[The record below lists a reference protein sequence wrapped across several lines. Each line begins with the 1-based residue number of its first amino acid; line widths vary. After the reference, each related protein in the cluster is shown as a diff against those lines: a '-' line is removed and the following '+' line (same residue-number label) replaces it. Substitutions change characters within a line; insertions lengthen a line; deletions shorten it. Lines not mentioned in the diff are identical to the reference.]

1 MNSQQAI
8 FAIQQTVMGRSAIFL
23 GEVTLRI
30 LLLSA
35 GMVVL
40 AFLIGRFVP
49 QKRRRIKRVL
59 VPFAIWLLMLALGWG
74 LKAVGW
80 DAGVAVVTYAALL
93 LGYVTII
100 NLLFIAIFD
109 LIFPLVRLE
118 IPEIVS
124 ELGLGFAYIVA
135 AIAVLRISG
144 VNLSGIIAT
153 SAVVTG
159 VIGLSLQ
166 ATLGNIL
173 GGVALQ
179 MDDSIHVGDWVQL
192 ENGKQGRVTEI
203 RWRHA
208 VVETRDWDTMI
219 IPNAS
224 LLAQNIIIL
233 GKRQGQPVKHRMWV
247 YFNVDFRFSPAE
259 VIEVVDKALQ
269 EAPIENAATDPAPH
283 CICFDFAKDNRDSFA
298 YYAVRYWL
306 TNLAKD
312 DPTSSLIRLRVHA
325 ALRRAGIPLAVPAA
339 ALFISQDDP
348 DHDRRKISR
357 GLDMRVAALDNVTL
371 FDHMTPEEKARI
383 APRIRHVPFTK
394 GEVITKQGATAH
406 WLYVL
411 TKGEVEV
418 RLRSESGEER
428 AINTIKAP
436 AFFGEMGVMTG
447 AKRST
452 TIVAL
457 TEVDCFRIEKD
468 DFHQII
474 TERPEIADGISS
486 ILAQRQ
492 VELAAERENLD
503 STERNRRLDAE
514 QSRILAGIKAFF
526 GLED

>member
-1 MNSQQAI
+1 
-8 FAIQQTVMGRSAIFL
+8 
-23 GEVTLRI
+23 
-30 LLLSA
+30 
-35 GMVVL
+35 MVVV

-49 QKRRRIKRVL
+49 QRRRRIRRAVL
-59 VPFAIWLLMLALGWG
+59 PFAVWILMLGLGLG
-74 LKAVGW
+74 LKAAGW
-80 DAGVAVVTYAALL
+80 GAGVAVVGYAALL
-93 LGYVTII
+93 LEYITII
-100 NLLFIAIFD
+100 NLIFIAIFD
-109 LIFPLVRLE
+109 LILPLVHFE
-118 IPEIVS
+118 VPEIVA

-135 AIAVLRISG
+135 AIVVLRSSG

-179 MDDSIHVGDWVQL
+179 LDDSIHVGDWVQL
-192 ENGKQGRVTEI
+192 ENGKQGKVTEI

-208 VVETRDWDTMI
+208 VIETRDWDTI
-219 IPNAS
+219 IVPNAS

-233 GKRQGQPVKHRMWV
+233 GKRQGQPLKHRMWV
-247 YFNVDFRFSPAE
+247 YFNVDFRYSPAE
-259 VIEVVDKALQ
+259 VIDVVEKALQ
-269 EAPIENAATDPAPH
+269 EAPIDNAAMDPAPN
-283 CICFDFAKDNRDSFA
+283 CICYDFAKDNRDSFA

-306 TNLAKD
+306 TDLAKD
-312 DPTSSLIRLRVHA
+312 DPTSSVIRLRVHA

-339 ALFISQDDP
+339 TVFLSQDDP
-348 DHDRRKISR
+348 EHAQRKVAR
-357 GLDMRVAALDNVTL
+357 GLDQRVAALDNVDL
-371 FDHMTPEEKARI
+371 FDPMTPEEKAQI
-383 APRIRHVPFTK
+383 APRIRSAPFTR

-418 RLRSESGEER
+418 RLRSDSGEER
-428 AINTIKAP
+428 VINTIKAP
-436 AFFGEMGVMTG
+436 GFFGEMGVMTG

-457 TEVDCFRIEKD
+457 TEVDCLRIEKD
-468 DFHQII
+468 DFNQII
-474 TERPEIADGISS
+474 TERPEIAEGISS

-492 VELAAERENLD
+492 VGLAAGRENLD
-503 STERNRRLDAE
+503 AAEHNRRLDAE